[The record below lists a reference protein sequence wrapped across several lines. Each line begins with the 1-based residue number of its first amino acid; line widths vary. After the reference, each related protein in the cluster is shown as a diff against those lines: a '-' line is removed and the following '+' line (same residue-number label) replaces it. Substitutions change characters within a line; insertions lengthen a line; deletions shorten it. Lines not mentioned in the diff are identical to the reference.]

1 MQDSIEAV
9 YRILSARALSAN
21 EQRLPASAGKASALA
36 QLAVGQQVQ
45 GKVLALVDGKAT
57 VLIGGQQVRMELPIK
72 ASAGDT
78 LRLVFAG
85 HHPRPT
91 FLLTEPGRAPVQG
104 DGAHVPGR
112 VLSVDGNGEA
122 VVLIGERTVRMTLP
136 AGTQVGDSFRL
147 VFTSSAP
154 AAAPGAAANVSA
166 HISDAGQLLGAAMKM
181 ARDRNAPA
189 QASSPAP
196 VLGEAPGNPAA
207 LALAL
212 RQALSRTGLFYES
225 HLVEWSNGHY
235 PLASLLREPQGRH
248 SDPALLQEIL
258 QPGAAEPR
266 AADKAELLQLIA
278 QQLQLLENQSLAWRG
293 EIWPRQTAQWEIS
306 REQPQ
311 DAEAAEAAAPQW
323 KTRISLD
330 MPRLGKL
337 VADISLD
344 GQGRLDVRMQGEE
357 EALPLLEPRREEAA
371 NRLAA
376 AGCRVGSFTV
386 TPHGRA

>member
-1 MQDSIEAV
+1 MPDSIEAV
-9 YRILSARALSAN
+9 YRILSARAPSAN
-21 EQRLPASAGKASALA
+21 EQRLPASAGKASGLD

-45 GKVLALVDGKAT
+45 GKVLELVNGKAT

-72 ASAGDT
+72 ASVGDT

-85 HHPRPT
+85 QHPRPT
-91 FLLTEPGRAPVQG
+91 FLLTEPGRAAPG

-122 VVLIGERTVRMTLP
+122 VVLIGDRTVRMTLP

-166 HISDAGQLLGAAMKM
+166 HISDAGQLLGAAMKTT
-181 ARDRNAPA
+181 RDRNAPA

-225 HLVEWSNGHY
+225 HLFEWSNGHY

-266 AADKAELLQLIA
+266 PADKAELLQLIA
-278 QQLQLLENQSLAWRG
+278 QQLQLLENQSLLWRG
-293 EIWPRQTAQWEIS
+293 EIWPRQIAQWEIR

-311 DAEAAEAAAPQW
+311 AEQAAEASAPQW
-323 KTRISLD
+323 KTRVSLD

-344 GQGRLDVRMQGEE
+344 AQGRLDVRMQGEE
-357 EALPLLEPRREEAA
+357 EVLPLLEPRREEAA